1 MLYHPQLQMANVN
14 EPREADALRP
24 IGGYRS
30 VQDLVLDRLRD
41 AILSGDLPPGTRLK
55 LRDLAAQLG
64 VSPMPVQ
71 ESLHVL
77 EIEGLAVR
85 EPRRGV
91 VVSALTPESVGNA
104 FQMVA
109 AVAGLCVRHAA
120 TRLTPDDLAT
130 LRAMVAE
137 MEVLRASGRHRELL
151 LANRR
156 FHGRI
161 CAAYPNQ
168 WAHDTLRR
176 LWNHAYRVEGPYPR
190 SETRWAQSE
199 GEHRAILSALEA
211 RNATEAA
218 RLVEAHAEASG
229 AELVRQMLAA
239 ERARRATSPT
249 EDEEEG
255 NG

>member
-1 MLYHPQLQMANVN
+1 MPYHLQLQMADSDAAP
-14 EPREADALRP
+14 EEARLRP

-41 AILSGDLPPGTRLK
+41 AILNGDLPPGTRLK

-91 VVSALTPESVGNA
+91 VVSALTPENVGHA

-109 AVAGLCVRHAA
+109 AVAGLCARHAA
-120 TRLTPDDLAT
+120 TLLTPEDLA
-130 LRAMVAE
+130 
-137 MEVLRASGRHRELL
+137 VLRAAVQEMEALRAAGRRQELL
-151 LANRR
+151 HANRR
-156 FHGRI
+156 FHARI
-161 CAAYPNQ
+161 CGAYPNQ
-168 WAHDTLRR
+168 WAQDTLRR
-176 LWNHAYRVEGPYPR
+176 LWNHAYRVEGPFAR
-190 SETRWAQSE
+190 SAARWEQGE
-199 GEHRAILSALEA
+199 REHRAILAALEA
-211 RNATEAA
+211 RDAAGTA
-218 RLVEAHAEASG
+218 RLTEEHAAASG

-239 ERARRATSPT
+239 EQARHEASLREG
-249 EDEEEG
+249 EDG
-255 NG
+255 